1 MAALPPTLQ
10 NVAAQDSLR
19 WVFVGGKGGVGK
31 TTTSCCLGVQL
42 ALKRRKV
49 LIVSTDPAHN
59 LSDAFGQKFT
69 RSPTLVEGFSN
80 LYCMEI
86 DPAAE
91 IAEGA
96 DGAVAAAG
104 EAAGGAG
111 GAGAG
116 GNVMAGFIKE
126 FSGSIPGIDEL
137 MSFGELMRTVQSMD
151 YDVTVFDT
159 APTGHTLRLLSL
171 PGMVDKLIG
180 KVLAMRG
187 TISTVLASVSAMTGG
202 GAAAMGLPSEEL
214 IMGKLDELK
223 ATIDAVQARIHD
235 VDQTTFVCVCIP
247 EFLSLYETERL
258 VQELSK
264 FEIDTHNIVVNQ
276 VLFPCGPEEGGGGG
290 GSGSGAGAA
299 HSAERD
305 CARCAARM
313 RMQRKYLDQIAL
325 LYEDMFHIV
334 RTPLLNEEV
343 RGAAKLRAFGR
354 YLLDPYDPAKPLPA
368 ELR

>member
-1 MAALPPTLQ
+1 MAAQLDPSLQ
-10 NVAAQDSLR
+10 NIIDQQSLR

-42 ALKRRKV
+42 SQRRKKV

-59 LSDAFGQKFT
+59 LSDAFNQKFGRT
-69 RSPTLVEGFSN
+69 PTLVEGFDN

-86 DPAAE
+86 DPNAE
-91 IAEGA
+91 LVQSAEGGA
-96 DGAVAAAG
+96 DG
-104 EAAGGAG
+104 ELGGA
-111 GAGAG
+111 
-116 GNVMAGFIKE
+116 MAGFMRE
-126 FSGSIPGIDEL
+126 FSSSIPGIDEL
-137 MSFGELMRTVQSMD
+137 MSFGELMKTVQSMD

-187 TISTVLASVSAMTGG
+187 TISTVLGSVNAMMGSGAGG
-202 GAAAMGLPSEEL
+202 SGLPTEEF

-235 VDQTTFVCVCIP
+235 VEETTFVCVCIP

-264 FEIDTHNIVVNQ
+264 FEIDTHNIVINQ
-276 VLFPCGPEEGGGGG
+276 VLFPSPSA
-290 GSGSGAGAA
+290 SGSPTGG
-299 HSAERD
+299 E
-305 CARCAARM
+305 CLRCAARI
-313 RMQRKYLDQIAL
+313 RMQKKYLDQMVL
-325 LYEDMFHIV
+325 LYDDLFHIV
-334 RTPLLNEEV
+334 KTPLLNEEV
-343 RGAAKLRAFGR
+343 RGPEKLKAFGK
-354 YLLDPYDPAKPLPA
+354 YLLESYDPAVALPSC
-368 ELR
+368 LK

>member
-1 MAALPPTLQ
+1 MSLPSSLE
-10 NVAAQDSLR
+10 NVAAQQSLR

-42 ALKRRKV
+42 AARRRKV

-59 LSDAFGQKFT
+59 LSDAFNQKFT

-96 DGAVAAAG
+96 DGA
-104 EAAGGAG
+104 AAGGEGGG
-111 GAGAG
+111 GAGAA
-116 GNVMAGFIKE
+116 GNMMAGFLKE
-126 FSGSIPGIDEL
+126 FSSSIPGIDEL
-137 MSFGELMRTVQSMD
+137 MSFGELMKTVQSMD

-202 GAAAMGLPSEEL
+202 AAGAAGLPSEEL

-235 VDQTTFVCVCIP
+235 VEQTTFVCVCIP

-276 VLFPCGPEEGGGGG
+276 VLFPCGAADGD
-290 GSGSGAGAA
+290 GAGAA
-299 HSAERD
+299 AADRD
-305 CARCAARM
+305 CSRCAARM
-313 RMQRKYLDQIAL
+313 RMQKKYLDQIGL
-325 LYEDMFHIV
+325 LYEDLFHIV

-343 RGAAKLRAFGR
+343 RGADKLRAFGR
-354 YLLDPYDPAKPLPA
+354 FLLAPYDPAVPLPPV
-368 ELR
+368 LR

>member
-1 MAALPPTLQ
+1 MAALASSLE
-10 NVAAQDSLR
+10 NVASQQSLR

-42 ALKRRKV
+42 AARRRKV

-59 LSDAFGQKFT
+59 LSDAFNQKFT
-69 RSPTLVEGFSN
+69 RAPTLVEGFSN

-96 DGAVAAAG
+96 DGAAAAAEG
-104 EAAGGAG
+104 GGGGGGAAGAG
-111 GAGAG
+111 GAM
-116 GNVMAGFIKE
+116 MAGFLKE
-126 FSGSIPGIDEL
+126 FSSSIPGIDEL
-137 MSFGELMRTVQSMD
+137 MSFGELMKTVQSMD

-180 KVLAMRG
+180 KVLGMRG

-214 IMGKLDELK
+214 LMGKLDELK

-235 VDQTTFVCVCIP
+235 VEQTTFVCVCIP

-276 VLFPCGPEEGGGGG
+276 VLFPCGAEAAGGGHAA
-290 GSGSGAGAA
+290 GAG
-299 HSAERD
+299 SDRD
-305 CARCAARM
+305 CSRCAARM
-313 RMQRKYLDQIAL
+313 RMQKKYLDQISL
-325 LYEDMFHIV
+325 LYEDLFHIV

-343 RGAAKLRAFGR
+343 RGADKLRAFGR
-354 YLLDPYDPAKPLPA
+354 FLLAPYDPAVPLPPV
-368 ELR
+368 LR

>member
-1 MAALPPTLQ
+1 MASLPPSLEIVASLPPSLE
-10 NVAAQDSLR
+10 NVASQQSLR

-42 ALKRRKV
+42 AARRRKV

-59 LSDAFGQKFT
+59 LSDAFNQKFT

-96 DGAVAAAG
+96 DGAAEQAG
-104 EAAGGAG
+104 SAAGGPG
-111 GAGAG
+111 GAG
-116 GNVMAGFIKE
+116 NMMAGFLKE
-126 FSGSIPGIDEL
+126 FSSSIPGIDEL
-137 MSFGELMRTVQSMD
+137 MSFGELMKTVQSMD

-180 KVLAMRG
+180 KVLGMRG
-187 TISTVLASVSAMTGG
+187 TISTVLSSVSAMTGG

-214 IMGKLDELK
+214 LMGKLDELK

-235 VDQTTFVCVCIP
+235 VEQTTFVCVCIP

-276 VLFPCGPEEGGGGG
+276 VLFPCGAEAAHAGGGG
-290 GSGSGAGAA
+290 ADA
-299 HSAERD
+299 D
-305 CARCAARM
+305 CSRCAARM
-313 RMQRKYLDQIAL
+313 RMQRKYLDQIGL
-325 LYEDMFHIV
+325 LYEDLFHIV

-343 RGAAKLRAFGR
+343 RGADKLRAFGR
-354 YLLDPYDPAKPLPA
+354 FLLAPYDPAVPLPPV
-368 ELR
+368 LR

>member
-1 MAALPPTLQ
+1 MAAFEPSLE
-10 NVAAQDSLR
+10 NVASQQSLR

-42 ALKRRKV
+42 AARRRKV

-59 LSDAFGQKFT
+59 LSDAFNQKFT
-69 RSPTLVEGFSN
+69 RAPTLVEGFSN

-96 DGAVAAAG
+96 DGAAEQAG
-104 EAAGGAG
+104 SAAGGPG
-111 GAGAG
+111 GAG
-116 GNVMAGFIKE
+116 NMMAGFLKE
-126 FSGSIPGIDEL
+126 FSSSIPGIDEL
-137 MSFGELMRTVQSMD
+137 MSFGELMKTVQSMD

-180 KVLAMRG
+180 KVLSMRG
-187 TISTVLASVSAMTGG
+187 TISTVMASVNAMTGG
-202 GAAAMGLPSEEL
+202 AGAGLPSEEL

-223 ATIDAVQARIHD
+223 ATIDAVQERIHN
-235 VDQTTFVCVCIP
+235 VEQTTFVCVCIP

-276 VLFPCGPEEGGGGG
+276 VLFPCGAEGA
-290 GSGSGAGAA
+290 AGAA
-299 HSAERD
+299 GAHGADRD
-305 CARCAARM
+305 CSRCAARM
-313 RMQRKYLDQIAL
+313 RMQKKYLDQIAL
-325 LYEDMFHIV
+325 LYEDLFHIV

-343 RGAAKLRAFGR
+343 RGAEKLRAFGR
-354 YLLDPYDPAKPLPA
+354 YLLAPYDPAVPLPA
-368 ELR
+368 VLL

>member
-1 MAALPPTLQ
+1 MADEPLPPTLQ
-10 NVAAQDSLR
+10 NVADQQTLR

-42 ALKRRKV
+42 AQRRRKV

-59 LSDAFGQKFT
+59 LSDAFNQKFT
-69 RSPTLVEGFSN
+69 RAPTLVEGFSN

-86 DPAAE
+86 DPTAELAA
-91 IAEGA
+91 GA
-96 DGAVAAAG
+96 DSG
-104 EAAGGAG
+104 EGEGEGGGAG
-111 GAGAG
+111 GMG
-116 GNVMAGFIKE
+116 GMMGGFMKE
-126 FSGSIPGIDEL
+126 LGNNIPGIDEL
-137 MSFGELMRTVQSMD
+137 MSFGELMKTVQSMD

-180 KVLAMRG
+180 KVLSMRG
-187 TISTVLASVSAMTGG
+187 TISTVLSSVGAMMG
-202 GAAAMGLPSEEL
+202 GAAGLPSEEML
-214 IMGKLDELK
+214 MGKLDELK
-223 ATIDAVQARIHD
+223 TTIDAVQARIHD
-235 VDQTTFVCVCIP
+235 AEQTTFVCVCIP

-276 VLFPCGPEEGGGGG
+276 VLFPCGPGGASGG
-290 GSGSGAGAA
+290 
-299 HSAERD
+299 D

-313 RMQRKYLDQIAL
+313 RMQRKYLDQIGL
-325 LYEDMFHIV
+325 LYEDLFHIV

-343 RGAAKLRAFGR
+343 RGPDKLRAFGR
-354 YLLDPYDPAKPLPA
+354 YLLSPYDPAVALPPV
-368 ELR
+368 LL